1 MYIYLE
7 EVNYTKPSFPLRI
20 TKRDKNG
27 ASTDIFKIVKLTL
40 VQEDQL
46 DNSLTSMQVKIIGEG
61 VQLEIK
67 RGDNES

>member
-1 MYIYLE
+1 MNL
-7 EVNYTKPSFPLRI
+7 
-20 TKRDKNG
+20 